1 MRQDTPGCQW
11 RLAEQD
17 CSCVRLLYSRY
28 CLRISFLMA
37 LTGAISA
44 AFACEP
50 CSISPPRLGP
60 STPCEWHSPDE
71 RRQAVSSR
79 IPVSTVTQT
88 LPWSATL
95 PVLAPSRCTK
105 HRVYFRS
112 CGPSSG
118 DCSTPVPF
126 ARPAALVLRGAAML
140 CVFSLLG
147 WMSGAGAAA
156 HLGPSASGHAWLPMA
171 AC

>member
-1 MRQDTPGCQW
+1 MWVTESEMVNSTKEPHHAKASTPMW
-11 RLAEQD
+11 VTE
-17 CSCVRLLYSRY
+17 
-28 CLRISFLMA
+28 F
-37 LTGAISA
+37 